1 MCDVVRVACAMMLLQ
16 ALLLSYRG
24 EARAVTGGS
33 LAGEAAVVMT
43 IGGGVVVDD
52 DAMHIISTMSSR
64 SSSSSVAVL
73 ASLSHFSCCSSAFA
87 HRNAS
92 LWSDMQAAMARVR
105 SSPLRCKVFPVLNFI
120 WRTGS
125 SYR

>member
-1 MCDVVRVACAMMLLQ
+1 MLLQ
-16 ALLLSYRG
+16 ALLLSHRG
-24 EARAVTGGS
+24 EVRAVTGGS

-52 DAMHIISTMSSR
+52 DAMRNIRSSS

-87 HRNAS
+87 RRNAA
-92 LWSDMQAAMARVR
+92 LWNDMQAAMARVR
-105 SSPLRCKVFPVLNFI
+105 CPPLRHTLFLSINFLAQ
-120 WRTGS
+120 TGS